1 MNQYFLLYKFD
12 KIFNDVCIYVH
23 MVCGCWCLCVSVV
36 LSSRGLDVVVAVAVA
51 AVEDGAVV
59 VNVDQSRKRYLL
71 RGAVLYTTSL
81 T

>member
-1 MNQYFLLYKFD
+1 
-12 KIFNDVCIYVH
+12 

-36 LSSRGLDVVVAVAVA
+36 LSSRGLDVVVAVA